1 MLTLGKE
8 NYANISKISRKY
20 ELDFD
25 DSYQLT
31 VASEFKLT
39 FVTLDSDFN
48 KLKKDYNII
57 NIF

>member
-1 MLTLGKE
+1 VLTLGKE

>member
-20 ELDFD
+20 DLDFD

>member
-1 MLTLGKE
+1 VLTLGKE

-20 ELDFD
+20 DLDFD